1 MAIITKEI
9 NGRKYLYEV
18 IAYREN
24 GKVKH
29 KWISLGRINN
39 NNDLIV
45 SKKNRRKAFANA
57 PGEVILKTIET
68 KYVVRPIKCL
78 QDGEQ
83 V

>member
-9 NGRKYLYEV
+9 NGKKYLYEV

-29 KWISLGRINN
+29 KWISLGRVNEN
-39 NNDLIV
+39 KDLII
-45 SKKNRRKAFANA
+45 SKKNRRKAFADA
-57 PGEVILKTIET
+57 PGEIVLKTVET
-68 KYVVRPIKCL
+68 KYIVRPKKGL
-78 QDGEQ
+78 QHDEQ

>member
-29 KWISLGRINN
+29 KWISLGRISNN
-39 NNDLIV
+39 HELII
-45 SKKNRRKAFANA
+45 SKKNRRKTFANA
-57 PGEVILKTIET
+57 PGEIVLKTVET
-68 KYVVRPIKCL
+68 KYVVRPKKDL
-78 QDGEQ
+78 QHGEQ